1 MTEFKLPDIGEGI
14 KEVIITDILIK
25 KNQVVKIN
33 DLIMIVESEK
43 SSMEIPSDFNGKIKE
58 IHVKKGQTINP
69 GNLILTLSTND
80 NQSPTTEED
89 KNKVVCRNVKVS
101 GTRLPRRVCRT
112 IAEEEALA
120 ERSQRILR
128 EERRRATQQIDNE
141 G

>member
-1 MTEFKLPDIGEGI
+1 M
-14 KEVIITDILIK
+14 K
-25 KNQVVKIN
+25 KNL
-33 DLIMIVESEK
+33 LIIFTFFLVSGCAVISESEK
-43 SSMEIPSDFNGKIKE
+43 NIDLENNE
-58 IHVKKGQTINP
+58 KKAIVV
-69 GNLILTLSTND
+69 
-80 NQSPTTEED
+80 ED

-128 EERRRATQQIDNE
+128 EEQRRATQQIDND

>member
-1 MTEFKLPDIGEGI
+1 MKKKLLIIFTFFLVSGCA
-14 KEVIITDILIK
+14 VIS
-25 KNQVVKIN
+25 
-33 DLIMIVESEK
+33 ESEK
-43 SSMEIPSDFNGKIKE
+43 NIDLENNE
-58 IHVKKGQTINP
+58 KKAIVV
-69 GNLILTLSTND
+69 
-80 NQSPTTEED
+80 ED

-128 EERRRATQQIDNE
+128 EERRRATQQMENE

>member
-1 MTEFKLPDIGEGI
+1 MKKKLLIICTFFLFSGCA
-14 KEVIITDILIK
+14 VIS
-25 KNQVVKIN
+25 
-33 DLIMIVESEK
+33 ESEK
-43 SSMEIPSDFNGKIKE
+43 NIDLENNE
-58 IHVKKGQTINP
+58 KKAIVV
-69 GNLILTLSTND
+69 
-80 NQSPTTEED
+80 ED

-128 EERRRATQQIDNE
+128 EEQRRATQQIDND

>member
-1 MTEFKLPDIGEGI
+1 M
-14 KEVIITDILIK
+14 K
-25 KNQVVKIN
+25 KNL
-33 DLIMIVESEK
+33 LIIFTFLLVLGCASISESEK
-43 SSMEIPSDFNGKIKE
+43 NIDLANN
-58 IHVKKGQTINP
+58 KKQAIV
-69 GNLILTLSTND
+69 
-80 NQSPTTEED
+80 EED

-128 EERRRATQQIDNE
+128 EEQRRASQQIDNE

>member
-1 MTEFKLPDIGEGI
+1 MKKKLLIIFTFFLVSGCA
-14 KEVIITDILIK
+14 VIP
-25 KNQVVKIN
+25 
-33 DLIMIVESEK
+33 ESEK
-43 SSMEIPSDFNGKIKE
+43 N
-58 IHVKKGQTINP
+58 INLE
-69 GNLILTLSTND
+69 NKVIV
-80 NQSPTTEED
+80 ED

-128 EERRRATQQIDNE
+128 EEQRRATQQIDND

>member
-1 MTEFKLPDIGEGI
+1 MKKKLLIIFTFFLVAGCA
-14 KEVIITDILIK
+14 VIS
-25 KNQVVKIN
+25 
-33 DLIMIVESEK
+33 ESEK
-43 SSMEIPSDFNGKIKE
+43 NIDLENNE
-58 IHVKKGQTINP
+58 KKAIV
-69 GNLILTLSTND
+69 I
-80 NQSPTTEED
+80 ED

-128 EERRRATQQIDNE
+128 EEQRRASQQIDNE

>member
-1 MTEFKLPDIGEGI
+1 MKKKLLIIFTFFLVSGCA
-14 KEVIITDILIK
+14 VIS
-25 KNQVVKIN
+25 
-33 DLIMIVESEK
+33 ESEK
-43 SSMEIPSDFNGKIKE
+43 NIDLENNE
-58 IHVKKGQTINP
+58 KKAIV
-69 GNLILTLSTND
+69 I
-80 NQSPTTEED
+80 ED

-128 EERRRATQQIDNE
+128 EEQRRATQQMENE

>member
-1 MTEFKLPDIGEGI
+1 MKKKLLIIFTFFLVSGCA
-14 KEVIITDILIK
+14 VIS
-25 KNQVVKIN
+25 
-33 DLIMIVESEK
+33 ESEK
-43 SSMEIPSDFNGKIKE
+43 NIDLENNE
-58 IHVKKGQTINP
+58 KKAIVV
-69 GNLILTLSTND
+69 
-80 NQSPTTEED
+80 ED

-128 EERRRATQQIDNE
+128 EEQRRATQQIDND

>member
-1 MTEFKLPDIGEGI
+1 MKKKLLIIFTFFLVSGCA
-14 KEVIITDILIK
+14 VIS
-25 KNQVVKIN
+25 
-33 DLIMIVESEK
+33 ESEK
-43 SSMEIPSDFNGKIKE
+43 N
-58 IHVKKGQTINP
+58 INLE
-69 GNLILTLSTND
+69 NKAIV
-80 NQSPTTEED
+80 ED

-128 EERRRATQQIDNE
+128 EEQRRATQQIDND

>member
-1 MTEFKLPDIGEGI
+1 MKKKLLIIFTFFLVSGCA
-14 KEVIITDILIK
+14 VIS
-25 KNQVVKIN
+25 
-33 DLIMIVESEK
+33 ESEK
-43 SSMEIPSDFNGKIKE
+43 NIDLENNE
-58 IHVKKGQTINP
+58 KKAVV
-69 GNLILTLSTND
+69 
-80 NQSPTTEED
+80 EED

-128 EERRRATQQIDNE
+128 EEQRRATQQIDND

>member
-1 MTEFKLPDIGEGI
+1 MKKKLLIIFTFFLVSGCA
-14 KEVIITDILIK
+14 VIS
-25 KNQVVKIN
+25 
-33 DLIMIVESEK
+33 ESEK
-43 SSMEIPSDFNGKIKE
+43 NIDLENNE
-58 IHVKKGQTINP
+58 KKAIV
-69 GNLILTLSTND
+69 I
-80 NQSPTTEED
+80 ED

-128 EERRRATQQIDNE
+128 EEQRRAAQQIDND

>member
-1 MTEFKLPDIGEGI
+1 MKKKLLIIFTFFLVSGCA
-14 KEVIITDILIK
+14 VIS
-25 KNQVVKIN
+25 
-33 DLIMIVESEK
+33 ESEK
-43 SSMEIPSDFNGKIKE
+43 NIDLENNE
-58 IHVKKGQTINP
+58 KKAIV
-69 GNLILTLSTND
+69 
-80 NQSPTTEED
+80 EED

-128 EERRRATQQIDNE
+128 EEQSRATQQIDND

>member
-1 MTEFKLPDIGEGI
+1 MISMFLVVLGCVSTPQS
-14 KEVIITDILIK
+14 K
-25 KNQVVKIN
+25 KNI
-33 DLIMIVESEK
+33 
-43 SSMEIPSDFNGKIKE
+43 DFENE
-58 IHVKKGQTINP
+58 NKKTAVA
-69 GNLILTLSTND
+69 
-80 NQSPTTEED
+80 ED

-128 EERRRATQQIDNE
+128 EEQRRATQQIDNN

>member
-1 MTEFKLPDIGEGI
+1 MKKKLLIIFTFFLVSGCT
-14 KEVIITDILIK
+14 VIS
-25 KNQVVKIN
+25 
-33 DLIMIVESEK
+33 ESEK
-43 SSMEIPSDFNGKIKE
+43 NIDLENNE
-58 IHVKKGQTINP
+58 KKAI
-69 GNLILTLSTND
+69 I
-80 NQSPTTEED
+80 EED

-128 EERRRATQQIDNE
+128 EEQRRATQQIDND

>member
-1 MTEFKLPDIGEGI
+1 MKKKLLIIFTFFLVSGCV
-14 KEVIITDILIK
+14 VIS
-25 KNQVVKIN
+25 
-33 DLIMIVESEK
+33 ESEK
-43 SSMEIPSDFNGKIKE
+43 NIDLENNE
-58 IHVKKGQTINP
+58 KKAIV
-69 GNLILTLSTND
+69 
-80 NQSPTTEED
+80 EED

-128 EERRRATQQIDNE
+128 EEQRRATQQIDNE

>member
-1 MTEFKLPDIGEGI
+1 MKKKLLIIFTFFLVSGCA
-14 KEVIITDILIK
+14 VIS
-25 KNQVVKIN
+25 
-33 DLIMIVESEK
+33 ESEK
-43 SSMEIPSDFNGKIKE
+43 NIDLENNE
-58 IHVKKGQTINP
+58 KKAIV
-69 GNLILTLSTND
+69 I
-80 NQSPTTEED
+80 ED

-128 EERRRATQQIDNE
+128 EERRRATQQMENE

>member
-1 MTEFKLPDIGEGI
+1 MKKKLLIIFTFFLVSGCA
-14 KEVIITDILIK
+14 VIS
-25 KNQVVKIN
+25 
-33 DLIMIVESEK
+33 ESEK
-43 SSMEIPSDFNGKIKE
+43 NIDLENNE
-58 IHVKKGQTINP
+58 KKAVV
-69 GNLILTLSTND
+69 
-80 NQSPTTEED
+80 EED

-128 EERRRATQQIDNE
+128 EEQRRAAQQIDNE

>member
-1 MTEFKLPDIGEGI
+1 MKKKLLIIFTFFLVSGCA
-14 KEVIITDILIK
+14 VIS
-25 KNQVVKIN
+25 
-33 DLIMIVESEK
+33 ESEK
-43 SSMEIPSDFNGKIKE
+43 NIDLENNE
-58 IHVKKGQTINP
+58 KKAIVV
-69 GNLILTLSTND
+69 
-80 NQSPTTEED
+80 ED

-128 EERRRATQQIDNE
+128 EEQRRATQQMENE

>member
-1 MTEFKLPDIGEGI
+1 MFLVVLGCVSTPQS
-14 KEVIITDILIK
+14 K
-25 KNQVVKIN
+25 KNI
-33 DLIMIVESEK
+33 
-43 SSMEIPSDFNGKIKE
+43 DFENE
-58 IHVKKGQTINP
+58 NKKTAVA
-69 GNLILTLSTND
+69 
-80 NQSPTTEED
+80 ED

-128 EERRRATQQIDNE
+128 EEQRRATQQIDND